1 MSLLAVV
8 SPKGGVGK
16 TTLALNLAYAFAHR
30 GWETVLVDFDPLG
43 GLDRSLF
50 ADRYPGLWDV
60 VEEGVLLGRV
70 LHWGERDQARAPAL
84 LGAGHPPRDRR
95 EAWGRRLAS
104 GEGLG
109 SIFRALQGRFPLVVL
124 DTPAGLDGPTR
135 GALLHATHV
144 VSPVQAEP
152 LALRTLPVLLDTLS
166 ALGDEGARPEL
177 VGLVASMVR
186 SREKV
191 SLAAAQE
198 LFRLFP
204 PGLVLD
210 PFIPWDPIFL
220 DASARGEPVVGS
232 ESDSRPVAVASVF
245 DQIAEELAPRL
256 GLAGDPRPAFQP
268 WERSPS

>member
-1 MSLLAVV
+1 VV

-16 TTLALNLAYAFAHR
+16 TTLALNLAYAMARR
-30 GWETVLVDFDPLG
+30 GWETVLVDLDPLG
-43 GLDRSLF
+43 GLDHSLF
-50 ADRYPGLWDV
+50 PDRYPGLWDV
-60 VEEGVLLGRV
+60 VEEGLLLGRV
-70 LHWGERDQARAPAL
+70 LHWGDRDQDATPAL
-84 LGAGHPPRDRR
+84 LGAGHPPGDRM
-95 EAWGRRLAS
+95 EQWGRRLAS

-109 SIFRALQGRFPLVVL
+109 SIFRALHGRFPLVVM
-124 DTPAGLDGPTR
+124 DTPAGLAGPTR

-144 VSPVQAEP
+144 LSPVQAEP

-166 ALGDEGARPEL
+166 ALRERGAKAEL

-186 SREKV
+186 SRERV

-210 PFIPWDPIFL
+210 PFIPWDPVFL
-220 DASARGEPVVGS
+220 EASAQGAPVFEAEKAAVG
-232 ESDSRPVAVASVF
+232 SVF

-256 GLAGDPRPAFQP
+256 GLAGEPRPAFQP
-268 WERSPS
+268 WKRSSR